1 MRLPDF
7 PEDQD
12 LSFEDILMVEK
23 NPNNSLRKLYKSKI
37 KKINKRWFKDGSRKN
52 GY

>member
-1 MRLPDF
+1 MPTKRPDELPDF

-23 NPNNSLRKLYKSKI
+23 KPK
-37 KKINKRWFKDGSRKN
+37 
-52 GY
+52 